1 MWREIPMKIIKI
13 NNKDYVIKFTAKAVS
28 ELNELEDITL
38 AGLSQDLEQMKVTR
52 LYKAF
57 FYGLKA
63 MQHDI
68 TLDGAYKLIDEL
80 YEEGMELEEFFKIV
94 LMEYASAMGLAKK
107 FKEIMDAQE

>member
-1 MWREIPMKIIKI
+1 MDNVLDTKIQIKL
-13 NNKDYVIKFTAKAVS
+13 TLS
-28 ELNELEDITL
+28 ELEDITL
-38 AGLSQDLEQMKVTR
+38 AGLSEDLEHMKVTR

-68 TLDGAYKLIDEL
+68 TLDDAYKLIDEL

-94 LMEYASAMGLAKK
+94 LGEYSNAMGLGKK
-107 FKEIMDAQE
+107 FKEILEAQK